1 MHLRASM
8 LKIFQT
14 QAPNKLLQGS
24 VIFLE
29 LCLYYYFG
37 LFCLFKSTK
46 LKTKTAK
53 GTIDGTIELH
63 LFKYKGFFLL
73 EQSRVSLVHFH
84 YKQRTIWCI
93 LRQ

>member
-8 LKIFQT
+8 PKIFQT

-29 LCLYYYFG
+29 LCLYYHFG

-63 LFKYKGFFLL
+63 LFKYKGFFAGAEPCEFGAFSL
-73 EQSRVSLVHFH
+73 QTKDYLVHS
-84 YKQRTIWCI
+84 
-93 LRQ
+93 